1 MKKPKIAI
9 TGGRGYL
16 GSILASK
23 FQIAGWE
30 TTLLVREAREKG
42 EVAFQLGNR
51 ITPEVLREHQA
62 FVHCAYDFKPSSW
75 AEIYQANILGSRFC
89 FEAAIQAGVGRR
101 VFVSSMSAY
110 EGCYSMYGKAK
121 LAVEQ
126 EFLPRGVFCVRP
138 GLLWS
143 YESRGM
149 FGKLARAARTLPLIP
164 LVDGGS
170 QKLALSQV
178 EDLAVG
184 IVDYCQGGAEAPIEA
199 QITAYPE
206 LLTFRE
212 ILDGLAKQAGRN
224 PRFFSV
230 PGWAPL
236 AGLRVAEFLK
246 ISLPFRS
253 DSLVSLLH
261 QDPSPTF
268 SKMILFREWA
278 PRINRPAC

>member
-1 MKKPKIAI
+1 MKKPKVAI
-9 TGGRGYL
+9 TGARGYL
-16 GSILASK
+16 GSILARE
-23 FQIAGWE
+23 FQMVGWE
-30 TTLLVREAREKG
+30 TTLLVREVREKG
-42 EVAFQLGNR
+42 EVAFQLGNK
-51 ITPEVLREHQA
+51 ITPEVLKEHQA

-75 AEIYQANILGSRFC
+75 AEIYQANILGSQFC

-143 YESRGM
+143 DKSKGM
-149 FGKLARAARTLPLIP
+149 FGKLARAAGTLPFLP
-164 LVDGGS
+164 LVDGGE
-170 QKLALSQV
+170 QKLALSQAD
-178 EDLAVG
+178 DLAVG
-184 IVDYCQGGAEAPIEA
+184 VVDYCESGAESPLEA
-199 QITAYPE
+199 KITAYPE
-206 LLTFRE
+206 LLTFRT
-212 ILDGLAKQAGRN
+212 ILEGLAEQAGRK
-224 PRFFSV
+224 PRFLSV

-236 AGLRVAEFLK
+236 AGLRGAEFLK
-246 ISLPFRS
+246 ISLPFKS

-261 QDPSPTF
+261 QDPSPMF
-268 SKMILFREWA
+268 SKMIPFREWA

>member
-1 MKKPKIAI
+1 MKKPKVGI

-16 GSILASK
+16 GSILARK

-30 TTLLVREAREKG
+30 TTLLVREIREKG
-42 EVAFQLGNR
+42 EVAFQLGKK
-51 ITPEVLREHQA
+51 ITPEVLKENQA

-75 AEIYQANILGSRFC
+75 AEIYQANILGSQFC

-110 EGCYSMYGKAK
+110 EGCCSMYGKAK

-143 YESRGM
+143 DEPGGM
-149 FGKLARAARTLPLIP
+149 FGKLARVAGNLPFLP
-164 LVDGGS
+164 LVDGGE
-170 QKLALSQV
+170 QKLALSQA

-184 IVDYCQGGAEAPIEA
+184 VVDYCQGSAESPIEA

-206 LLTFRE
+206 LLTFRK
-212 ILDGLAKQAGRN
+212 ILEHLAEQAGRN

-236 AGLRVAEFLK
+236 AGLRGAEFLK
-246 ISLPFRS
+246 ISLPFKS
-253 DSLVSLLH
+253 DSLVGLLH
-261 QDPSPTF
+261 QDPSPMF
-268 SKMILFREWA
+268 SKMIPFRDWA

>member
-1 MKKPKIAI
+1 MKKPKVAI

-30 TTLLVREAREKG
+30 TTLLVREAREKW

-51 ITPEVLREHQA
+51 ITPEVLCEHQA
-62 FVHCAYDFKPSSW
+62 FVHCAYYFKPSSW
-75 AEIYQANILGSRFC
+75 AEIYKTNILGSRFC
-89 FEAAIQAGVGRR
+89 FEAAIQSGVGRR

-110 EGCYSMYGKAK
+110 EGCCSMYGKAK

-143 YESRGM
+143 DESRGM
-149 FGKLARAARTLPLIP
+149 FGKLTRAAGTLPILP
-164 LVDGGS
+164 LVDGGE
-170 QKLALSQV
+170 QKLALSQA

-184 IVDYCQGGAEAPIEA
+184 VVDYCQGSAESPREA

-206 LLTFRE
+206 LLTFRK
-212 ILDGLAKQAGRN
+212 ILEGLAKQAGRN
-224 PRFFSV
+224 PQFISV

-236 AGLRVAEFLK
+236 AGLRGAELLQ
-246 ISLPFRS
+246 ISLPFKS

-261 QDPSPTF
+261 QDPSPMF
-268 SKMILFREWA
+268 SKMISFREWA
-278 PRINRPAC
+278 PQINRPAC

>member
-1 MKKPKIAI
+1 MKKPKVAI

-16 GSILASK
+16 GSILARN
-23 FQIAGWE
+23 FQTAGWE
-30 TTLLVREAREKG
+30 TTLLVREVREKG
-42 EVAFQLGNR
+42 EVAFRLGR
-51 ITPEVLREHQA
+51 KIAPEVLKEHQA

-75 AEIYQANILGSRFC
+75 AEIDQVNILGSRFC

-110 EGCYSMYGKAK
+110 EGCCSMYGKAK

-126 EFLPRGVFCVRP
+126 EFLPRGVLCVRP

-143 YESRGM
+143 DESRGM
-149 FGKLARAARTLPLIP
+149 FGKLARAAGNLPFLPLM
-164 LVDGGS
+164 DGGE
-170 QKLALSQV
+170 QKLALSQA

-184 IVDYCQGGAEAPIEA
+184 VVDYCQGSAESPLEA

-206 LLTFRE
+206 LLTFRT
-212 ILDGLAKQAGRN
+212 ILEGMAKQAGRN

-236 AGLRVAEFLK
+236 AGLRSAEFLK
-246 ISLPFRS
+246 IQLPFKS
-253 DSLVSLLH
+253 DSLVGLLH
-261 QDPSPTF
+261 QNPSPMF
-268 SKMILFREWA
+268 SKMIAFKRW
-278 PRINRPAC
+278 PAGLR

>member
-1 MKKPKIAI
+1 MKKPKVAI

-23 FQIAGWE
+23 FQTAGWE

-51 ITPEVLREHQA
+51 ITPEVLSEHQA

-89 FEAAIQAGVGRR
+89 FEAAIQAGVGRQ

-110 EGCYSMYGKAK
+110 EGCCSMYGKAK

-126 EFLPRGVFCVRP
+126 EFLPQGVFCVRP

-143 YESRGM
+143 DESKGM
-149 FGKLARAARTLPLIP
+149 FGKLARAAGNLPFLP
-164 LVDGGS
+164 LVDGGE
-170 QKLALSQV
+170 QKLALSQA

-184 IVDYCQGGAEAPIEA
+184 VVNFCQGSDEAPFEA

-206 LLTFRE
+206 LLTFRT
-212 ILDGLAKQAGRN
+212 ILEGLAKQAGRN
-224 PRFFSV
+224 PRFISV

-236 AGLRVAEFLK
+236 AGLRGAEFFK
-246 ISLPFRS
+246 IPLPFKS

-261 QDPSPTF
+261 QNPAPTF
-268 SKMILFREWA
+268 SKMILFKRW
-278 PRINRPAC
+278 PAGFCRKAF

>member
-1 MKKPKIAI
+1 MKKPKVAI

-16 GSILASK
+16 GSILARE
-23 FQIAGWE
+23 FQMAGWE
-30 TTLLVREAREKG
+30 TTLLVRDARERG
-42 EVAFQLGNR
+42 EVAFQLGR
-51 ITPEVLREHQA
+51 KFAPDVLKEHEA

-89 FEAAIQAGVGRR
+89 FEAAIQAGVGRQ

-110 EGCYSMYGKAK
+110 ERCCSMYGKAK

-126 EFLPRGVFCVRP
+126 EFLSRGVFCVRP

-143 YESRGM
+143 DEPGGM
-149 FGKLARAARTLPLIP
+149 FGKLARVARTLPLIP

-184 IVDYCQGGAEAPIEA
+184 VVDYCQGSAEAPLGA

-206 LLTFRE
+206 LLTFRK
-212 ILDGLAKQAGRN
+212 ILEHLAEQAGRN

-236 AGLRVAEFLK
+236 AGLRSAEFLK
-246 ISLPFRS
+246 ISLPFKS

-261 QDPSPTF
+261 QNPSPMF
-268 SKMILFREWA
+268 SKMIHFKRW
-278 PRINRPAC
+278 PTGFC

>member
-1 MKKPKIAI
+1 MKKPKVAI

-30 TTLLVREAREKG
+30 TTLLVRKAREKG

-89 FEAAIQAGVGRR
+89 FEAAIQAGVGRQ

-110 EGCYSMYGKAK
+110 EGCCSMYGEAK

-143 YESRGM
+143 DEPGGM
-149 FGKLARAARTLPLIP
+149 FGKLARAARTLPIIP
-164 LVDGGS
+164 LVDRGS

-184 IVDYCQGGAEAPIEA
+184 VVDYCQGSAESPLAA

-206 LLTFRE
+206 LLTFRK
-212 ILDGLAKQAGRN
+212 ILEHLAEQAGRN

-236 AGLRVAEFLK
+236 AGLRCAEFLK
-246 ISLPFRS
+246 IPLPFKS

-261 QDPSPTF
+261 QDPSPMF
-268 SKMILFREWA
+268 SKMIHFKSW
-278 PRINRPAC
+278 PAGIC

>member
-1 MKKPKIAI
+1 MKKFKVAI
-9 TGGRGYL
+9 TGARGYL

-62 FVHCAYDFKPSSW
+62 LVHCAYDFKPSSW

-89 FEAAIQAGVGRR
+89 FEAAIQAGVGRQ

-110 EGCYSMYGKAK
+110 EGCCSMYGKAK

-143 YESRGM
+143 DESRGM
-149 FGKLARAARTLPLIP
+149 FGKLARAAGTLPILP
-164 LVDGGS
+164 LVDAGE
-170 QKLALSQV
+170 QKLALSQS

-184 IVDYCQGGAEAPIEA
+184 IVDYCQGSAEAPLGA

-206 LLTFRE
+206 LLTFRK
-212 ILDGLAKQAGRN
+212 ILEHLAEQAGRN
-224 PRFFSV
+224 PRFFSF
-230 PGWAPL
+230 PGWASL
-236 AGLRVAEFLK
+236 AGLRSAEFLN
-246 ISLPFRS
+246 ISLPFKS

-261 QDPSPTF
+261 QDPSPIF
-268 SKMILFREWA
+268 SKMIHFKRW
-278 PRINRPAC
+278 PAGPC

>member
-1 MKKPKIAI
+1 MKKPKVGI

-16 GSILASK
+16 GSILARS
-23 FQIAGWE
+23 FQIAGWK
-30 TTLLVREAREKG
+30 TTLLVREVRENG
-42 EVAFQLGNR
+42 EVSFQLGKK
-51 ITPEVLREHQA
+51 IAPEVLKDHQA

-110 EGCYSMYGKAK
+110 EGCCSMYGRAK

-126 EFLPRGVFCVRP
+126 EFLPRGVLCVRP

-143 YESRGM
+143 DESRGM
-149 FGKLARAARTLPLIP
+149 FGKLARAARTLPFLP
-164 LVDGGS
+164 LVDGGE
-170 QKLALSQV
+170 QKLALSQA

-184 IVDYCQGGAEAPIEA
+184 LVDYCQGSAESPLEA

-206 LLTFRE
+206 LLTFRT
-212 ILDGLAKQAGRN
+212 ILEGLAEQAGRK

-230 PGWAPL
+230 PGWAQL
-236 AGLRVAEFLK
+236 AGLRGAEFLK
-246 ISLPFRS
+246 ISLPFKS

-268 SKMILFREWA
+268 SKMIPFRGWA

>member
-1 MKKPKIAI
+1 MKKPKVAI

-89 FEAAIQAGVGRR
+89 FEAAIQAGVGRQ

-110 EGCYSMYGKAK
+110 EGCCSMYGKAK

-143 YESRGM
+143 DESRGM
-149 FGKLARAARTLPLIP
+149 FGKLARAAGTLPFLP
-164 LVDGGS
+164 LVDGGE
-170 QKLALSQV
+170 QKLALSQS

-184 IVDYCQGGAEAPIEA
+184 VVDYCQGSAESPLEA

-206 LLTFRE
+206 LLTFRT
-212 ILDGLAKQAGRN
+212 ILDGLAEQAGRN

-230 PGWAPL
+230 PGWAL
-236 AGLRVAEFLK
+236 LTGLKGAELLK
-246 ISLPFRS
+246 IPLPFKS

-268 SKMILFREWA
+268 SKMIPFREWA

>member
-1 MKKPKIAI
+1 MKKPKVAI

-16 GSILASK
+16 GSILARK

-30 TTLLVREAREKG
+30 TTLLVREMREKG
-42 EVAFQLGNR
+42 EVAFQLGKK
-51 ITPEVLREHQA
+51 IAPEVLKEHQA
-62 FVHCAYDFKPSSW
+62 FVHCAYDFKPSLW
-75 AEIYQANILGSRFC
+75 AEISQTNILGSRLC
-89 FEAAIQAGVGRR
+89 FEAAMQAGVNRR

-110 EGCYSMYGKAK
+110 EGCCSMYGKAK

-126 EFLPRGVFCVRP
+126 EFLPQGVFCVRP

-143 YESRGM
+143 DESRGM
-149 FGKLARAARTLPLIP
+149 FGKLARAAGALPFLP
-164 LVDGGS
+164 LVDGGE
-170 QKLALSQV
+170 QKLALSQA
-178 EDLAVG
+178 EDLAFG
-184 IVDYCQGGAEAPIEA
+184 LVDYCQGSAESPREA

-206 LLTFRE
+206 LLTFRT
-212 ILDGLAKQAGRN
+212 ILKVLAEQAGRK

-236 AGLRVAEFLK
+236 AGLRGAEFFK
-246 ISLPFRS
+246 IPLPFKS

-268 SKMILFREWA
+268 SKMIPFREWA

>member
-1 MKKPKIAI
+1 M
-9 TGGRGYL
+9 
-16 GSILASK
+16 
-23 FQIAGWE
+23 AGWE

-42 EVAFQLGNR
+42 EVGFQLGNR

-110 EGCYSMYGKAK
+110 EGCCSMYGKAK

-126 EFLPRGVFCVRP
+126 EFLSRGVFCVRP

-143 YESRGM
+143 DESRGM
-149 FGKLARAARTLPLIP
+149 FGKLAHAARTLPLIP
-164 LVDGGS
+164 LVDGG
-170 QKLALSQV
+170 QQRLALSQV
-178 EDLAVG
+178 VDLCVG
-184 IVDYCQGGAEAPIEA
+184 VVGYCEGSVKTHLAA

-206 LLTFRE
+206 LLTFRK
-212 ILDGLAKQAGRN
+212 ILEGLARQAGRN
-224 PRFFSV
+224 PRFISV
-230 PGWAPL
+230 PGWALL
-236 AGLRVAEFLK
+236 AGLKGAELLK
-246 ISLPFRS
+246 IALPFKS

-261 QDPSPTF
+261 QDPNPMF
-268 SKMILFREWA
+268 SRMIPFRKWI
-278 PRINRPAC
+278 PRINQPAC

>member
-1 MKKPKIAI
+1 MKKPKVGI

-16 GSILASK
+16 GSILVRN
-23 FQIAGWE
+23 FQTAGWE
-30 TTLLVREAREKG
+30 TTLLVREVREKG
-42 EVAFQLGNR
+42 EVAFQLGKK
-51 ITPEVLREHQA
+51 IAPEVLKEHQA

-110 EGCYSMYGKAK
+110 EGCCSMYGRAK

-126 EFLPRGVFCVRP
+126 EFLPQGVLCVRP

-143 YESRGM
+143 DESRGM
-149 FGKLARAARTLPLIP
+149 FGKLARAAGTLPILP
-164 LVDGGS
+164 LVDGGE
-170 QKLALSQV
+170 QKLALSQA

-184 IVDYCQGGAEAPIEA
+184 VVDYCQGSAESPLEA

-206 LLTFRE
+206 LLTFRT
-212 ILDGLAKQAGRN
+212 ILEGLAKQAGRN

-236 AGLRVAEFLK
+236 AGLRGAEFLK
-246 ISLPFRS
+246 IQLPFKS
-253 DSLVSLLH
+253 DSLVGLLH
-261 QDPSPTF
+261 QNPSPMF
-268 SKMILFREWA
+268 SKMIAFKRWPAGFR
-278 PRINRPAC
+278 

>member
-1 MKKPKIAI
+1 MKKPKVGI
-9 TGGRGYL
+9 TGARGYL
-16 GSILASK
+16 GSIFARK

-30 TTLLVREAREKG
+30 TTLLVREVRGNG
-42 EVAFQLGNR
+42 EVAFQLGKK
-51 ITPEVLREHQA
+51 IAPEVLKDHQA

-89 FEAAIQAGVGRR
+89 FEAAIQAGVGRQI
-101 VFVSSMSAY
+101 FVSSMSAY
-110 EGCYSMYGKAK
+110 EGCCSMYGKAK

-126 EFLPRGVFCVRP
+126 EFLPQGVFCMRP

-143 YESRGM
+143 DESRGM
-149 FGKLARAARTLPLIP
+149 FGKLARAAGTLPILP
-164 LVDGGS
+164 LVDGGE
-170 QKLALSQV
+170 QKLALSQA

-184 IVDYCQGGAEAPIEA
+184 VVDYCQGSAEPPLEA

-206 LLTFRE
+206 LLTFRK
-212 ILDGLAKQAGRN
+212 ILERLAEQAGRK

-236 AGLRVAEFLK
+236 AGLRGAELLK
-246 ISLPFRS
+246 ISLPFKS

-261 QDPSPTF
+261 QDPSPMF
-268 SKMILFREWA
+268 SRMISFREWA
-278 PRINRPAC
+278 PRINRLAC

>member
-1 MKKPKIAI
+1 MKKPKVAI

-16 GSILASK
+16 GSILAKK
-23 FQIAGWE
+23 FQTAGWE
-30 TTLLVREAREKG
+30 TTLLVREMREKG
-42 EVAFQLGNR
+42 EIAFQLGKK

-89 FEAAIQAGVGRR
+89 FEATMQAGVKRR

-110 EGCYSMYGKAK
+110 EGCCSMYGRAK

-126 EFLPRGVFCVRP
+126 EFLPRGVLCVRP

-143 YESRGM
+143 DESRGM
-149 FGKLARAARTLPLIP
+149 FGKLARAAGTLPFLP
-164 LVDGGS
+164 LVDAGE
-170 QKLALSQV
+170 QKLALSQS

-206 LLTFRE
+206 LLTFRT

-236 AGLRVAEFLK
+236 AGLRGAEFLK

-268 SKMILFREWA
+268 SKMIPFREWA

>member
-1 MKKPKIAI
+1 MKKPKVGI

-16 GSILASK
+16 GSILARK

-30 TTLLVREAREKG
+30 TTLLVREVREKG
-42 EVAFQLGNR
+42 EVAFQLGKK
-51 ITPEVLREHQA
+51 IAPEVLKEHQA
-62 FVHCAYDFKPSSW
+62 FVHCAYDFKPSLW
-75 AEIYQANILGSRFC
+75 AEIDQANILGSRFC

-110 EGCYSMYGKAK
+110 EGCCSMYGKAK

-126 EFLPRGVFCVRP
+126 EFLPQGVFCVRP

-143 YESRGM
+143 DESRGM
-149 FGKLARAARTLPLIP
+149 FGKLTRAAGNLPFLP
-164 LVDGGS
+164 LVDGGE
-170 QKLALSQV
+170 QRLALSQA
-178 EDLAVG
+178 EDLAFG
-184 IVDYCQGGAEAPIEA
+184 LVDYCQGSAESPIEA

-206 LLTFRE
+206 PLTFRT
-212 ILDGLAKQAGRN
+212 ILERLAEQAGRK
-224 PRFFSV
+224 PRFISV

-236 AGLRVAEFLK
+236 AGLRGAEFFK
-246 ISLPFRS
+246 ISLPFKS

-268 SKMILFREWA
+268 SKMIPFREWA
-278 PRINRPAC
+278 PRINRLAC

>member
-1 MKKPKIAI
+1 MKKPKVAI
-9 TGGRGYL
+9 TGARGYL

-75 AEIYQANILGSRFC
+75 AEIYQTNILGSRFC
-89 FEAAIQAGVGRR
+89 FEAAIQSGVGRR

-110 EGCYSMYGKAK
+110 EGCCSMYGKAK

-143 YESRGM
+143 DESRGM
-149 FGKLARAARTLPLIP
+149 FGKLTRAAGTLPILP
-164 LVDGGS
+164 LVDGGE
-170 QKLALSQV
+170 QKLALSQA

-184 IVDYCQGGAEAPIEA
+184 VVDYCQGSAESPREA

-206 LLTFRE
+206 LLTFRK
-212 ILDGLAKQAGRN
+212 ILEGLAKQAGRN
-224 PRFFSV
+224 PRFISV

-236 AGLRVAEFLK
+236 AGLRGAELLQ
-246 ISLPFRS
+246 ISLPFKS

-261 QDPSPTF
+261 QDPSPMF
-268 SKMILFREWA
+268 SKMISFREWA
-278 PRINRPAC
+278 PQINRPAC

>member
-1 MKKPKIAI
+1 MKKPKVAI
-9 TGGRGYL
+9 TGARGYL

-89 FEAAIQAGVGRR
+89 FEAAIKAGVGRR
-101 VFVSSMSAY
+101 VFISSMSAY
-110 EGCYSMYGKAK
+110 EGCCSMYGKAK

-126 EFLPRGVFCVRP
+126 EFLPQGVFCVRP

-143 YESRGM
+143 DESKGM
-149 FGKLARAARTLPLIP
+149 FGKLTRAAGNLPFLP
-164 LVDGGS
+164 LVDGGE
-170 QKLALSQV
+170 QKLALSQS

-184 IVDYCQGGAEAPIEA
+184 VVDYCQGSAESPREA

-206 LLTFRE
+206 LLTFRK
-212 ILDGLAKQAGRN
+212 ILERLAEQAGRN

-230 PGWAPL
+230 PGWALL
-236 AGLRVAEFLK
+236 AGLKGAELLK
-246 ISLPFRS
+246 ISLPFKS

-261 QDPSPTF
+261 QDPSPMF
-268 SKMILFREWA
+268 SKMISFREWV
-278 PRINRPAC
+278 PQINRPAC

>member
-1 MKKPKIAI
+1 MKKPKVAI
-9 TGGRGYL
+9 TGARGYL
-16 GSILASK
+16 GSILARN

-30 TTLLVREAREKG
+30 TTMLVREVRGNG
-42 EVAFQLGNR
+42 EVAFRLGKK
-51 ITPEVLREHQA
+51 IAPEVMKDHQA

-89 FEAAIQAGVGRR
+89 FEVAIQAGVKRR

-110 EGCYSMYGKAK
+110 EGCCSMYGKAK

-126 EFLPRGVFCVRP
+126 EFLSRGVLCVRP

-143 YESRGM
+143 DESRGM
-149 FGKLARAARTLPLIP
+149 FGKLARVAGTLPLLP
-164 LVDGGS
+164 LVDGGE
-170 QKLALSQV
+170 QKLALSQA

-184 IVDYCQGGAEAPIEA
+184 VVDYCQGSAEVPPVA

-206 LLTFRE
+206 LLTFRT
-212 ILDGLAKQAGRN
+212 ILEVLAEQAGRK

-236 AGLRVAEFLK
+236 AGLRGAEFFK
-246 ISLPFRS
+246 ISLPFKS

-261 QDPSPTF
+261 QDPRPMF
-268 SKMILFREWA
+268 SKMIPFREWA